1 MATRP
6 TLLGATRGA
15 WPLACCAAAALLT
28 LPSCSGDSAA
38 EAEVEEASGRYRDYI
53 RSDSYTKLV
62 LEIDYMPGLAPAQIS
77 QDRLVAGLADLL
89 DKPDGIE
96 IVLDKELPARGADH
110 EWTFAELDA
119 TLDANLDYEVDE
131 KTVKIHTI
139 FVDGHSELDDATGK
153 VLGLSWGGWKL
164 VVFNESVQDSCIVL
178 RPNGKPFSIKKQDT
192 ICKITEHSVWIHEI
206 GHLLGLVD
214 NGLPMVSDH
223 RDPDPGHGAHDDNE
237 LCVMYWANDRSGML
251 ERIRDNVEGGEE
263 SSLGFD
269 DACLADIAALRDA
282 P

>member
-1 MATRP
+1 M
-6 TLLGATRGA
+6 
-15 WPLACCAAAALLT
+15 
-28 LPSCSGDSAA
+28 
-38 EAEVEEASGRYRDYI
+38 
-53 RSDSYTKLV
+53 
-62 LEIDYMPGLAPAQIS
+62 
-77 QDRLVAGLADLL
+77 
-89 DKPDGIE
+89 
-96 IVLDKELPARGADH
+96 
-110 EWTFAELDA
+110 
-119 TLDANLDYEVDE
+119 
-131 KTVKIHTI
+131 
-139 FVDGHSELDDATGK
+139 
-153 VLGLSWGGWKL
+153 
-164 VVFNESVQDSCIVL
+164 VFNESVQDSCIVL

-192 ICKITEHSVWIHEI
+192 IFKITEHSVWIHEI